1 MTLYRPDAG
10 HSFGPRARTVDG
22 IDFIIKGTSSMEFY
36 PCSTPPSSRTSWPSG
51 WTLKV
56 AGSVAPGTAGEVDAV
71 VIHEE

>member
-1 MTLYRPDAG
+1 
-10 HSFGPRARTVDG
+10 
-22 IDFIIKGTSSMEFY
+22 MEFY

-56 AGSVAPGTAGEVDAV
+56 AGSVAPGTAGEINAV